1 VRLCGDIGLVATVLV
16 VTSSP
21 PSVEGGHLVIGREL
35 VNALREAGHIADLVI
50 TPQNPFGQAT
60 AYAKTWLTNVRRT
73 ADGRPVDRVIS
84 LRFPSYAVRHPSHV
98 SWLNHRMRE
107 YYDLWDRFS
116 ASLSWKNKVKEGVRR
131 RLIHTADGWLLRRN
145 VRRIFAQSKTIQRR
159 LARWGGLSSEVL
171 YPPAPAR
178 AYRCDQYGDYLF
190 TVSRLAPLK
199 RQDLVL
205 RALARPECAGIRMVL
220 AGDGPELQ
228 SLMTLRREL
237 GLDSRVELAGRID
250 DDQVLRHLSACRAVV
265 FPPLDEDYGFVTM
278 EAFSSGKAV
287 VTCRDSGGP
296 AELVRDGQNGFV
308 TDPTPESLA
317 RAMRTLMDDRTL
329 AIRHGEAARSDASRL
344 TWRETVARLLE

>member
-1 VRLCGDIGLVATVLV
+1 MATVLV

-35 VNALREAGHIADLVI
+35 VRALRESGHTADLII
-50 TPQNPFGQAT
+50 TPQNSFGQAT
-60 AYAKTWLTNVRRT
+60 AYARTWRT
-73 ADGRPVDRVIS
+73 DVTHTAEGRPVDRVIS

-116 ASLSWKNKVKEGVRR
+116 ASLSWKNKLKEGVRR
-131 RLIHTADGWLLRRN
+131 RLIHTADGWLLGHN
-145 VRRIFAQSKTIQRR
+145 VRHIFAQSRTIQQR
-159 LARWGGLSSEVL
+159 LARWGQLPSDVL

-178 AYRCDQYGDYLF
+178 AYRCDDYGDYLF
-190 TVSRLAPLK
+190 AVSRLAPLK

-205 RALARPECAGIRMVL
+205 RALAQPECAGIRTVI
-220 AGDGPELQ
+220 AGEGPALQ
-228 SLMTLRREL
+228 SLIALRHDL
-237 GLDSRVELAGRID
+237 GLDARVELVGRID
-250 DDQVLRHLSACRAVV
+250 DDQLLRHLSMCRAVV
-265 FPPLDEDYGFVTM
+265 FPPFDEDYGFVTM

-296 AELVRDGQNGFV
+296 AELVRDGQNGLV

-317 RAMRTLMDDRTL
+317 RALHTLMADRPL
-329 AIRHGEAARSDASRL
+329 AVRYGEAGRRDASRL
-344 TWRETVARLLE
+344 TWSATVARLLQ